1 MISEIAVV
9 GSASPGT
16 ATENNID
23 TDTMTNMATSVDTVT
38 DNVATTDTSTITS
51 SSTTTTTIAT
61 TIVTNNNSVN
71 STNDDTVGTTTT
83 TITATT
89 PTSTNNSTTNTASP
103 TSVGLTTA
111 DSDNDVGSSNSNCIN
126 NNNDM
131 DTTDPISSVAVSA
144 TALTPG
150 TDVNFQTSSAAAPIT
165 KRPKARPSPYPKVN
179 PILLKA
185 DRQSRR
191 KKSIS
196 WQSDEKITK
205 VHYFEYI
212 ADERINVSRPNNAD
226 QQNESN
232 ASAGANNKTTN
243 QIGGKISNSS
253 VDPIRRF
260 NGKSDNEKFYE
271 YLPWRPLTLIDY
283 KPDLPAP
290 GWKSVERSA
299 QAERETYV
307 LGAIDL
313 PGQPSI
319 LDEPDNQSK
328 PGSSPSPNGTI
339 TDINT
344 KDGALDVK
352 TIPEDNPEGMYTEY
366 NDMYS
371 GDCVNGIKLQN
382 DNPQPVV
389 QHIAPFCSQQSQ
401 ILQTQFQ
408 QQLVHAT
415 QNPFN
420 FQDMGAQFQQ
430 PAQMQIQFPFQQQQQ
445 QQSIHPGQ
453 QQQIMPFTSQQ
464 QLQVPMQQQQTN
476 FGDPQTGMGTPVM
489 PWLSYPFNQVNENT
503 HAHLFRRPA
512 T

>member
-1 MISEIAVV
+1 MDT
-9 GSASPGT
+9 T
-16 ATENNID
+16 A
-23 TDTMTNMATSVDTVT
+23 
-38 DNVATTDTSTITS
+38 S
-51 SSTTTTTIAT
+51 SSTSSPPTKPQPEITT
-61 TIVTNNNSVN
+61 
-71 STNDDTVGTTTT
+71 
-83 TITATT
+83 
-89 PTSTNNSTTNTASP
+89 TSTN
-103 TSVGLTTA
+103 L
-111 DSDNDVGSSNSNCIN
+111 
-126 NNNDM
+126 
-131 DTTDPISSVAVSA
+131 
-144 TALTPG
+144 LTP
-150 TDVNFQTSSAAAPIT
+150 SAVGPIV

-179 PILLKA
+179 PILLSA
-185 DRQSRR
+185 DRQGRR

-212 ADERINVSRPNNAD
+212 ADERINVTKPNIDLTLND
-226 QQNESN
+226 PN
-232 ASAGANNKTTN
+232 ASTSGSSLIANNKI
-243 QIGGKISNSS
+243 IGGEISNSS
-253 VDPIRRF
+253 VDPVRRF
-260 NGKSDNEKFYE
+260 KNDNEKVYD
-271 YLPWRPLTLIDY
+271 YLNWRPLILIDY

-319 LDEPDNQSK
+319 LDEPDPQQSK
-328 PGSSPSPNGTI
+328 PGSSSSANGTSSFI
-339 TDINT
+339 TNDTNT
-344 KDGALDVK
+344 KDGKSDVK
-352 TIPEDNPEGMYTEY
+352 IIPEDNPEGMYTEY

-371 GDCVNGIKLQN
+371 GDCVNGIKMQN

-389 QHIAPFCSQQSQ
+389 QNMSPFCGQQSQ
-401 ILQTQFQ
+401 IIQTQFQ

-420 FQDMGAQFQQ
+420 FQDTGAQFQQ
-430 PAQMQIQFPFQQQQQ
+430 PAQMQIQFPFQHQQQQ
-445 QQSIHPGQ
+445 QQSIHQGQ

-464 QLQVPMQQQQTN
+464 QLQVPMQQQPSN
-476 FGDPQTGMGTPVM
+476 FVDQTGMTTPVM